1 MSPVQLKSNR
11 PTATPPFVTAAARK
25 PNILLRPERL
35 LLTALLMAFAIA
47 VSGLFTA
54 AQAQSA
60 PIANNDDLSNLPVGA
75 PAVINVLSN
84 DIGGSGTDAIEPA
97 SVRMISPTDMLEIM
111 VWDEPGEGRWQVD
124 AAGTI
129 TFTGCEGV
137 DDPFAGICTGP
148 FEGDAFPM
156 EYVVRNKTGTASNP
170 AQIYLSLSND
180 GGTVPVTIGYVMA
193 ERSGASVHFVWQT
206 ITETSNAG
214 FNLLGEQAGDV
225 NQINEQLI
233 SSTVIDSVEPADYEY
248 WAVTDA
254 DSFYIQEVSL
264 GGKTGEIGPFMVG
277 QPYGEYI
284 DHGGASVPPQ
294 GVDDLL
300 PKAFLP
306 ILIGR

>member
-11 PTATPPFVTAAARK
+11 PTASSPFVAAAARK
-25 PNILLRPERL
+25 PTNLLRPGRL
-35 LLTALLMAFAIA
+35 MLAALLTAFAVA

-60 PIANNDDLSNLPVGA
+60 PVANNDDLSNLPVGV

-84 DIGGSGTDAIEPA
+84 DIGGSDTDALEPA
-97 SVRMISPTDMLEIM
+97 SVRMISPTDMSEITT
-111 VWDEPGEGRWQVD
+111 WDEPGEGRWQVD
-124 AAGTI
+124 PAGTI

-156 EYVVRNKTGTASNP
+156 EYVVRNKADNVSNP
-170 AQIYLSLSND
+170 AQIYLSLTDD

-214 FNLLGEQAGDV
+214 FNLLGEQAGGV

-233 SSTVIDSVEPADYEY
+233 SSTVIDSIEPVDYEY

-254 DSFYIQEVSL
+254 DSFYIQEVSID
-264 GGKTGEIGPFMVG
+264 GKTGEIGPFVVG
-277 QPYGEYI
+277 QPYGEYV
-284 DHGGASVPPQ
+284 DHETAPVPPQ
-294 GVDDLL
+294 SVDDLL
-300 PKAFLP
+300 PKVFLP